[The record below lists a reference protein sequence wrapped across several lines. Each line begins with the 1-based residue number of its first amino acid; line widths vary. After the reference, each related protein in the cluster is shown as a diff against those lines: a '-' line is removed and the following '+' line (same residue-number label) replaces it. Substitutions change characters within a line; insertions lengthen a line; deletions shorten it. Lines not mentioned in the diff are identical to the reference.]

1 MGNTGPIINEYIK
14 ETKKMNKI
22 TISLEQIES
31 YIKTLSG
38 DYDEWWMPEYDL
50 YCTGLISFLNDV
62 DRGFGDNANE
72 ILKLHAI
79 EADEI
84 RRKEKA
90 EQRVAN
96 DAVMGKVFSN
106 RS

>member
-1 MGNTGPIINEYIK
+1 MS
-14 ETKKMNKI
+14 KI
-22 TISLEQIES
+22 TIDLKQVAA

-38 DYDEWWMPEYDL
+38 EYDEWWMPEYDL

-84 RRKEKA
+84 RRKEQA
-90 EQRVAN
+90 EQRAAN
-96 DAVMGKVFSN
+96 DVVRGKV
-106 RS
+106 